1 MSSYEDCSKGSD
13 MMKRFLAILVLGL
26 FLITPSQADDIRDFQ
41 IEGMSIGDSA
51 LDYFSEKMIN
61 KEKSF
66 LYKSKK
72 FYSVSFDKRYR
83 SLKTYDDVQFLMK
96 NNDKKYIIYSIT
108 GRLFYYNNID
118 DCYKKKDEIVKELS
132 SIFKNSQK
140 KDWGKE
146 KFYEN
151 SSDNSTVS
159 TVYFY
164 FKLGGAV
171 KVACYDWSKKEEE
184 KGVSD
189 GLGVIINSKEF
200 EEFLKNEANK

>member
-1 MSSYEDCSKGSD
+1 M
-13 MMKRFLAILVLGL
+13 RVFIAALVLIFSL
-26 FLITPSQADDIRDFQ
+26 QSLTKADDIRDFE
-41 IEGMSIGDSA
+41 IEGISIGDSL
-51 LDYFSEKMIN
+51 LDYFSKKMIN
-61 KEKSF
+61 EDKNF

-72 FYSVSFDKRYR
+72 FYAVSFDKRYR

-108 GRLFYYNNID
+108 GRLFYKNNID

-132 SIFKNSQK
+132 SIFKDSQK

-146 KFYEN
+146 KFFEN

-159 TVYFY
+159 VVYFY

-171 KVACYDWSKKEEE
+171 KVACYDWSKEKEEE

-200 EEFLKNEANK
+200 SEFLMNEAY

>member
-1 MSSYEDCSKGSD
+1 MIKKLSTY
-13 MMKRFLAILVLGL
+13 L
-26 FLITPSQADDIRDFQ
+26 FLLLFSFQTSSWADDISDFQ

-51 LDYFSEKMIN
+51 LDYYSKKMIN
-61 KEKSF
+61 EDKSF

-72 FYSVSFDKRYR
+72 FYSVSFDKKHR

-132 SIFKNSQK
+132 SIFKDSQK
-140 KDWGKE
+140 KDWAKE
-146 KFYEN
+146 KFFEN

-171 KVACYDWSKKEEE
+171 KVACYDWSKEKEEE
-184 KGVSD
+184 GVSD
-189 GLGVIINSKEF
+189 GLGVIINSKEIA
-200 EEFLKNEANK
+200 EFLMNEAY

>member
-1 MSSYEDCSKGSD
+1 MKPTSKL
-13 MMKRFLAILVLGL
+13 MKRLSLYL
-26 FLITPSQADDIRDFQ
+26 FLILFTLPTPSQADDIRDFQ

-61 KEKSF
+61 KKKSS

-72 FYSVSFDKRYR
+72 FYSVSFDKRNK

-96 NNDKKYIIYSIT
+96 NNDKKHIIYSIT
-108 GRLFYYNNID
+108 GRLFYENNID

-132 SIFKNSQK
+132 SIFKDSQK

-146 KFYEN
+146 KFFEN

-159 TVYFY
+159 AVYFY

-171 KVACYDWSKKEEE
+171 KVTCYDWSKEE
-184 KGVSD
+184 GATD
-189 GLGVIINSKEF
+189 GLGVIINSKEIA
-200 EEFLKNEANK
+200 EFLMNEANK